1 MEMTSRFVCGKGDVP
16 DIYTKPFVGQW
27 FPGNGGDAS
36 ELTTAIL
43 FLHLDN
49 FATSLAVACK
59 ACRMDLFAQA
69 RNLGIQTEFFD
80 GQGHRHVTD
89 AAALKIIL
97 DALPARVPQPLL
109 NQAVVVRSGQPS
121 RTELSQAAVPPLRW
135 KIMAGPKVMARGQ
148 TCDRVIAW
156 PPDLSVGSYRLH
168 LTDASSVTEETPLI
182 VAPPRAF
189 DGDFDRCW
197 LLAVQLYGIRS
208 ARNWGI
214 GDFSDLEGLLELASQ
229 LGADGVGLNPL
240 HALFDDRPA
249 DCSPYSPNSRLFLNP
264 LYIDVEKL
272 PEFQLGAFAE
282 NSDTIVR
289 LRQSDIVDY
298 AAVAELKW
306 RGLRS
311 AFEVF
316 KTNPSTE
323 RLAAFSKFRNE
334 RGAMLSRFACFEV
347 LRHKFNRPWWEWPAE
362 WQQPDDARSAAL
374 HAGPDSAEIEFVKF
388 VQWSA
393 DQQLQSCRDRA
404 ARLGMKVGLYLD
416 VAVGVQSDG
425 FDAWKEQSAISRHLS
440 VGAPPDALNTAG
452 QNWGLAGF
460 NAAGL
465 EIQSFEPY
473 REMLRA
479 SMRHAGAIRLDHVL
493 GLKRLYLVPHGFAA
507 DNGVYVQMPFEA
519 LLAATAQ
526 ESVAHRCVVI
536 GEDLGTVPEGFREQM
551 AEWGI
556 WSYQVMMFERDD
568 HGSFRG
574 VDHYASNALV
584 TFNTHDLSTYAGW
597 RCFSDLALKRSLG
610 IDPGESD
617 EARWHA
623 LAMLTDVLRHHA
635 VDGHDLYA
643 VAGFLARTKSRLLA
657 ISLEDLLGVIDQPN
671 IPGTVDEH
679 PNWRRRL
686 PLAIDEIASAIDAPA
701 LRAATGE
708 RTRAAT

>member
-1 MEMTSRFVCGKGDVP
+1 
-16 DIYTKPFVGQW
+16 
-27 FPGNGGDAS
+27 
-36 ELTTAIL
+36 
-43 FLHLDN
+43 
-49 FATSLAVACK
+49 
-59 ACRMDLFAQA
+59 MDLFTQA
-69 RNLGIQTEFFD
+69 RNLGIQTEFID
-80 GQGHRHVTD
+80 GQGHRNVTD

-97 DALPARVPQPLL
+97 EALPARVPQPLL

-156 PPDLSVGSYRLH
+156 PSDLCVGSYRLH

-214 GDFSDLEGLLELASQ
+214 GDFTDLEGLLELASQ

-272 PEFQLGAFAE
+272 PEFRAGAFAE

-617 EARWHA
+617 DARWHA

-635 VDGHDLYA
+635 IDGHDLYA

-686 PLAIDEIASAIDAPA
+686 PLAIDEIASAIDVPA
-701 LRAATGE
+701 LKAATGE